1 MMGFGLCLVLGL
13 LVYKEDR
20 LEGVFLARGAPKTLP
35 AAAEFRRFPGS

>member
-1 MMGFGLCLVLGL
+1 MIGFGLCLVLDSL
-13 LVYKEDR
+13 YKEDR